1 MSKPFAPSGSSVP
14 QRGEPARGVDADQ
27 VLGKQD
33 LAPLLVED
41 APARVDLIGL
51 EQRVAD
57 ALALGGEERE
67 AHRPTDHERVDHTQQ
82 RFDDAELVGD
92 LGASEHGHE
101 RPLRDCCAGRAAPR
115 LLWRAA
121 DPSPT
126 GSVRGGPTIEAWA
139 RCDAPKASLTYR
151 SMPSTSSRH
160 ELGAVALLT
169 GIEPE
174 VLHQLDTGSQLGKP
188 LANGLDRVLRIG
200 LPLGTAEV
208 AGAHHRRAAL
218 GSHDRGQRGTDP
230 EVVGDLSVVDRDV
243 EVGAHEHPLAVHVA
257 EVVERRDAVDHQRF
271 FGRLTFEPA

>member
-1 MSKPFAPSGSSVP
+1 MSNPFAPSGSSVP

-27 VLGKQD
+27 VLGEQD

-41 APARVDLIGL
+41 PPARVDLIGL

-67 AHRPTDHERVDHTQQ
+67 AHRPADHERVDHTQQ

-101 RPLRDCCAGRAAPR
+101 RPLGIVAQAEQHLDFFGEQQPI
-115 LLWRAA
+115 A
-121 DPSPT
+121 D

-151 SMPSTSSRH
+151 SMPSTTLRH

-200 LPLGTAEV
+200 LALGTAEV
-208 AGAHHRRAAL
+208 AGTHHRRTAL
-218 GSHDRGQRGTDP
+218 GQPLNRGQRGTDP
-230 EVVGDLSVVDRDV
+230 EVVGDLSVFDRDV
-243 EVGAHEHPLAVHVA
+243 EVGAHEHPLAVHIA
-257 EVVERRDAVDHQRF
+257 EVVECRDAVDHQRF